1 VTRRDRIAGAVLIA
15 GALLIGAGWL
25 TGAAYLDCQHPRL
38 AGAAYCS
45 VFNGRR

>member
-1 VTRRDRIAGAVLIA
+1 MNRLAGAVLI
-15 GALLIGAGWL
+15 GTALLIGAAWL

-38 AGAAYCS
+38 AGAGYCA

>member
-1 VTRRDRIAGAVLIA
+1 MNRLAGAVLI
-15 GALLIGAGWL
+15 GTALLIGAAWL

-38 AGAAYCS
+38 AGAGYCV